1 MNMGENRCGVFP
13 TLLSMFGGCSEE
25 GQLDDLLGLHRQVE
39 SKSGNWVESPAC
51 VQLVV
56 EVTVLSPFFIGIRSL
71 CLMLF
76 FWSEVVHPSW
86 RLHDGMRWPLSVQ
99 WGPKHGQRSGSTS
112 PARGQTCVG
121 RASLSLCHVTQQF
134 VVSNCLLLDHFG
146 ASDSQISRTFFV
158 LVLARIECFVRPSVK
173 QGHA

>member
-1 MNMGENRCGVFP
+1 MICWARGTGKKSKSKSGEWSEREQLGLGRSLSWTHLQLLMNMGENRCGAFP
-13 TLLSMFGGCSEE
+13 TLLSMFGGCSDE
-25 GQLDDLLGLHRQVE
+25 GQLDDLLGLHHQVK

-86 RLHDGMRWPLSVQ
+86 RLHDGMRWPGAQSMVKDLVPPRQQETRHASE
-99 WGPKHGQRSGSTS
+99 GPLLCQ
-112 PARGQTCVG
+112 CVM
-121 RASLSLCHVTQQF
+121 
-134 VVSNCLLLDHFG
+134 
-146 ASDSQISRTFFV
+146 
-158 LVLARIECFVRPSVK
+158 
-173 QGHA
+173 